1 MFVTTELAVNKY
13 MKNNFIKNGFTLV
26 ELLTTIAIMTMLLA
40 IVVPSYNNFG
50 RSNELDQVGQT
61 VKSAILATN
70 NYALSPRAGVY
81 GLVDYKIVFENI
93 PGGGFSYTIYEDTAS
108 SSTVVESSKFSKI
121 YSLNESKTITYS
133 LTNRGQITAS
143 PNSTIEITNSSLLI
157 QKVVNINVDTLSGNV
172 VTARP

>member
-1 MFVTTELAVNKY
+1 

-61 VKSAILATN
+61 VKSAILTTN

-81 GLVDYKIVFENI
+81 GLVDYKIVFANI

-121 YSLNESKTITYS
+121 YSLTAEKTITY
-133 LTNRGQITAS
+133 LLATRGLITVQPS
-143 PNSTIEITNSSLLI
+143 PSTIEITNSRLI
-157 QKVVNINVDTLSGNV
+157 LSNKINVNINTINGNIDIV
-172 VTARP
+172 R